1 MDSNNNISEDIEEF
15 EIRHEYADDYRVLP
29 ATGIS
34 GGRQPGGNVRIDFVL
49 DNNPRIESELVGID
63 NVGRVVTTLDDQ
75 QENFARRTHQIGI
88 SMSPENAFNA
98 ACWIIAEM
106 LTNYQGLNISQEEVN
121 DLVADHYG
129 LSQTNEE
136 MW

>member
-1 MDSNNNISEDIEEF
+1 MQTTTGYY
-15 EIRHEYADDYRVLP
+15 RHRHFWGKTTRWKCE
-29 ATGIS
+29 
-34 GGRQPGGNVRIDFVL
+34 IDFVL

-75 QENFARRTHQIGI
+75 QESFARRTHQIGI

-106 LTNYQGLNISQEEVN
+106 LTNYQELNISQEEIN
-121 DLVADHYG
+121 GLVTDHYG
-129 LSQTNEE
+129 LSQTNED
-136 MW
+136 M